1 MQKNMQHSISLP
13 QAFSVRDENEFYPIQ
28 HLLARMNPELMVT
41 RIATGRHVNGGPTVV
56 WGLVHM
62 NGEVPSQ
69 AEVEH
74 ALAAAGFDIAKNVA
88 VQASCL
94 WGAES

>member
-1 MQKNMQHSISLP
+1 MQTSINIP
-13 QAFSVRDENEFYPIQ
+13 QTFSVRVENEFFPIR
-28 HLLARMNPELMVT
+28 HLLSRLNPKLIVT
-41 RIATGRHVNGGPTVV
+41 RIATGRHIHGGPTVV

-62 NGEVPSQ
+62 EDERPSQ
-69 AEVEH
+69 KDVEE
-74 ALAAAGFDIAKNVA
+74 ALKAAGFDFENNAA

>member
-1 MQKNMQHSISLP
+1 MKTSIDLP

-28 HLLARMNPELMVT
+28 HLLGRLNPQLAVT

-56 WGLVHM
+56 WGLVHV
-62 NGEVPSQ
+62 NSETPSQ
-69 AEVEH
+69 KEVEN
-74 ALAAAGFDIAKNVA
+74 ALKRAGFDLANNVA